1 MADVSEAITYV
12 LGWEDSTLSGV
23 ITTAK
28 DGKRTRFGIDE
39 HYHPELTNCLFYSSM
54 GNIAALQTARGIY
67 AASYAQPLSIEDIA
81 NQDIANKL
89 LSLGVNIG
97 VPRASKMLQDAVGVY
112 EDGVIGVETLL
123 KLSSADPLM
132 VLADLRASAER
143 FYYADVAENPDKAED
158 LDGWLRRAR
167 A

>member
-1 MADVSEAITYV
+1 MANVDEAIDYV
-12 LGWEDSTLSGV
+12 LSWEDSSLTGV
-23 ITTAK
+23 ITETA
-28 DGKRTRFGIDE
+28 DGYHTRFGIDE

-54 GNIAALQTARGIY
+54 GSVAALQIAKGIY
-67 AASYAQPLSIEDIA
+67 AKQYADPLSIEDIS

-97 VPRASKMLQDAVGVY
+97 IVPAGKMLQSAVGVT
-112 EDGVIGVETLL
+112 EDGVIGVQTLM
-123 KLSSADPLM
+123 KLSSAEAND

-143 FYYADVAENPDKAED
+143 YYVAVASDHPGDEMY